1 VVPPWFSGQ
10 AIVTTKVFTFLVKP
24 SDLKQR
30 LIKVIR
36 FYPVIALVV
45 LGLAYLLGAFT
56 KRAHPIIPQ
65 DVVITMLYIFIA
77 IGPLF
82 VIIGFILIGLA
93 SDRERNRA
101 DLAKGRLTYED
112 PFSLPNEKMGGY
124 KVVSITGARPTLTGL
139 TGDIYKADDTA
150 RCTKNPDHV
159 PPVAECECGFYAFKN
174 VKDAKFELSITPG
187 VFLIEVDLFGVG
199 FEYGQGFRAEAQV
212 VKRLIAPKRC
222 MRCKTLPVKNFVKRY
237 HLGYFDETWWQWQG
251 RCSLCSSTFKA
262 KDRLTVL
269 EMSREL
275 QIPIEG
281 RL

>member
-1 VVPPWFSGQ
+1 
-10 AIVTTKVFTFLVKP
+10 VFTFLVKP
-24 SDLKQR
+24 SELKQR

-56 KRAHPIIPQ
+56 KQAHPIISQ
-65 DVVITMLYIFIA
+65 DAVITMLYIFIA

-82 VIIGFILIGLA
+82 VIVGFILIGLA

-101 DLAKGRLTYED
+101 SLATGRLAYED
-112 PFSLPNEKMGGY
+112 PFSLPSEQMGGY
-124 KVVSITGARPTLTGL
+124 KVVSITGAKPTLTGL

-150 RCTKNPDHV
+150 RCTNNPDHI

-174 VKDAKFELSITPG
+174 IKDAKFELSITPG
-187 VFLIEVDLFGVG
+187 VFLFEVDLFGVG
-199 FEYGQGFRAEAQV
+199 FEYGEGYRAEAQV
-212 VKRLIAPKRC
+212 VRKLITPSRC

-237 HLGYFDETWWQWQG
+237 HLGYFDETWWQWQI
-251 RCSLCSSTFKA
+251 RCALCSSTFKDQ
-262 KDRLTVL
+262 DRLTVS

-275 QIPIEG
+275 HILIKG
-281 RL
+281 R